1 MRAGMSSSAKMFT
14 AALAGALLVTTLAGL
29 VVVSYNS
36 QLIDDKAAADDRVRM
51 EAVLGSGQMA
61 VQAELEKVR
70 NSTFDLALRL
80 RSTGISGPAA
90 NEEINRTL
98 SLDPYAIDIVT
109 FNTTGIV
116 RAAQPEKY
124 GYMVG
129 VDLSGGNKTREL
141 LLYKVPTMSN
151 TFQSRGI
158 PRGSGYAC
166 PVFDEDGVFL
176 GAVSTLFNV
185 STLMGAVLPQLSAG
199 TAFTWWS
206 IQLDGTEIYDTDASQ
221 IGLNLLHDP
230 VYQNF
235 TEAVA
240 MGWRMV
246 NESCG
251 YVTYSFGV
259 TIGSPTVTKECYFTS
274 VGQEGVWWR
283 LALTRR
289 V

>member
-1 MRAGMSSSAKMFT
+1 MTPRAKALFAVLAVAVIIASSASVVLLNANSQSSS
-14 AALAGALLVTTLAGL
+14 
-29 VVVSYNS
+29 
-36 QLIDDKAAADDRVRM
+36 DKATAEMRLRM
-51 EAVLGSGQMA
+51 NSILAEGQMA

-80 RSTGISGPAA
+80 RATGISGAAA
-90 NEEINRTL
+90 NAELNRTL
-98 SLDPYAIDIVT
+98 SLDPYAIDIIT
-109 FNTTGIV
+109 FNATGIV
-116 RAAQPEKY
+116 QTVEPQQY
-124 GYMVG
+124 GYLVG

-151 TFQSRGI
+151 TFQSRGM

-185 STLMGAVLPQLSAG
+185 SMLMGAVLPQLSAG
-199 TAFTWWS
+199 TPFTWWS

-274 VGQEGVWWR
+274 VGAEGIWWR

-289 V
+289 VS